1 MDPLSAQVILQ
12 LWTAASVIEREEVW
26 YTDPT
31 AYPKNKAA
39 FLVLTLYSR
48 KLYPLT
54 GTAWALLETP
64 QAQADT
70 RYSQVWQ
77 SQFL

>member
-1 MDPLSAQVILQ
+1 MDPLSAQVIPQ
-12 LWTAASVIEREEVW
+12 LWKAASAIEREEVW

-31 AYPKNKAA
+31 AYPKKKAA
-39 FLVLTLYSR
+39 FLVLALRSE

-64 QAQADT
+64 QAQADP
-70 RYSQVWQ
+70 RYSQVW
-77 SQFL
+77 